1 MRRKPFDFMAAAM
14 AMIGLVNR
22 SHRAAVV
29 LTPPDVAAAL
39 HPRLWSRATG
49 ADHFPVRE
57 SNQRKIRRRRRMS
70 GRH

>member
-22 SHRAAVV
+22 NHRAAVV

-39 HPRLWSRATG
+39 PPSVWGRTAG

-57 SNQRKIRRRRRMS
+57 SNQRKIRHRRRMS